1 MPTTQNPEP
10 FDAVSIALLHVY
22 RSARGD
28 FFNLP
33 VTETTREHCIA
44 LEQKIFALAVSDYFA
59 VSRIIAALSRIAER
73 TGPGEQNYYAA
84 LLLADSPLF
93 DPKIK
98 QGGHS
103 LPPDEDPRSREPREN
118 RRDMRLPNYP
128 TQF

>member
-1 MPTTQNPEP
+1 MPTTTQNPAS
-10 FDAVSIALLHVY
+10 FSVSIAMLHIY

-28 FFNLP
+28 FFKLP

-44 LEQKIFALAVSDYFA
+44 LEQKIFGLAESDYFA
-59 VSRIIAALSRIAER
+59 VSRIISALARVAER

-98 QGGHS
+98 QEGHPF
-103 LPPDEDPRSREPREN
+103 PPGEDHRAPEPR
-118 RRDMRLPNYP
+118 RFSRAMHDYP
-128 TQF
+128 TNF